1 MVTDAWPYI
10 WAAYVVTVASLGVL
24 TLVVVVRAAR
34 WGKLAKRQAQIDRS
48 AKEI

>member
-10 WAAYVVTVASLGVL
+10 WAAYVVTVVSLGVL
-24 TLVVVVRAAR
+24 ALVVVVCAAR
-34 WGKLAKRQAQIDRS
+34 WGKLARRQAQADTS